1 MKLSISVMSKAGVYL
16 CKACLLFLPLV
27 YAGFLVWQEWQF
39 RESLDSVLPIAAA
52 IATPPVHKL
61 LDGEAVAT
69 VLGLTPEAARAL
81 SVEPM
86 SLQASFV
93 LDTGLSKALLADSQG
108 SRLYQVGDRL
118 PGGSV
123 LRRVEV
129 NQVVLWNKGREELL
143 TLRAPV
149 APLLRPVDSRTEPQ
163 TPAISKRYLR
173 PLTGP
178 SE

>member
-1 MKLSISVMSKAGVYL
+1 MKFSVTVISRVGVYL
-16 CKACLLFLPLV
+16 CKAGHLFLPLV
-27 YAGFLVWQEWQF
+27 YAGFLVWQEWRF
-39 RESLDSVLPIAAA
+39 RESLVSALPIAAA
-52 IATPPVHKL
+52 IATPPAQKN

-69 VLGLTPEAARAL
+69 VLGLTPEAARAP

-93 LDTGLSKALLADSQG
+93 FDTGLSKALLADSQG

-123 LRRVEV
+123 LRRVEAT
-129 NQVVLWNKGREELL
+129 QVVLWNKGREELL
-143 TLRAPV
+143 MLRTLA
-149 APLLRPVDSRTEPQ
+149 APLLHPVESNTESQ
-163 TPAISKRYLR
+163 ASAISTRYLR